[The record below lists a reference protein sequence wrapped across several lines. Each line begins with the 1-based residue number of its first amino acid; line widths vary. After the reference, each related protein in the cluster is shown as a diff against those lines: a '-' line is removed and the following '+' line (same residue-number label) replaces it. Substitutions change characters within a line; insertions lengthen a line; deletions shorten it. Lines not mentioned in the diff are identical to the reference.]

1 MTKMTVIRV
10 SEETARKVKF
20 YGKTY
25 EDGVKALLDN
35 KDNDKVDY
43 DRIKKIVSDELLR
56 ATMKY

>member
-20 YGKTY
+20 FGKTY

-35 KDNDKVDY
+35 NDKVDY
-43 DRIKKIVSDELLR
+43 DRIKKIVSDELLK
-56 ATMKY
+56 ATKY

>member
-1 MTKMTVIRV
+1 MTVIRV